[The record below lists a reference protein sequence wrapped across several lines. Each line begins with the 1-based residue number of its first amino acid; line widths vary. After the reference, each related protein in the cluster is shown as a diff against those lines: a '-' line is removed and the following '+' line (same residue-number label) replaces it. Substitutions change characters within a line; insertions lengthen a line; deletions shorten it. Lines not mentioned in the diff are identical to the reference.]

1 MAFRGDLY
9 NFTPALGVKTINS
22 VRFYPDMKLW
32 HEIDPKGKNEK
43 IYNRYAHTRAFAVS
57 EATRFHLDRPD
68 NFTVYLNFTDC
79 KKLGFKYVISKRPM
93 EDYNSL
99 NYAQF
104 ERIYGP
110 DKDKWSIY
118 KLSFTSDEEQVQPED
133 EIDPVGGTENYQEI
147 PQPAPSYGEYIN

>member
-1 MAFRGDLY
+1 MY

-79 KKLGFKYVISKRPM
+79 KKIFRNL
-93 EDYNSL
+93 
-99 NYAQF
+99 
-104 ERIYGP
+104 RIY
-110 DKDKWSIY
+110 
-118 KLSFTSDEEQVQPED
+118 LSLTMHNLNAFMVRIKTSGQF
-133 EIDPVGGTENYQEI
+133 I
-147 PQPAPSYGEYIN
+147 S